1 MFKINERNLIGIVF
15 TGFIVIF
22 VIGLVLS
29 NCYSVNTGEVA
40 VISTF
45 GKITRVDTEGLNF
58 KIPFVQSKDYMETR
72 EKTYIFGKT
81 DEQDTTLVVSTKG
94 CNSAVF
100 KRSGGALS
108 TGLVVCAGRHGGAVL
123 HRLPALPWYSELPEY
138 QQRGRP

>member
-81 DEQDTTLVVSTKG
+81 DEQDTTLVVSTKDMQSILIDLTVQAKM
-94 CNSAVF
+94 CIRDRLFS
-100 KRSGGALS
+100 L
-108 TGLVVCAGRHGGAVL
+108 L
-123 HRLPALPWYSELPEY
+123 HQKP
-138 QQRGRP
+138 

>member
-45 GKITRVDTEGLNF
+45 GKITRIDTEGLNF
-58 KIPFVQSKDYMETR
+58 KIHFVKWWKSNSILSLQKTIWKQ
-72 EKTYIFGKT
+72 EKKHISL
-81 DEQDTTLVVSTKG
+81 E
-94 CNSAVF
+94 
-100 KRSGGALS
+100 KRMNKIQ
-108 TGLVVCAGRHGGAVL
+108 
-123 HRLPALPWYSELPEY
+123 P
-138 QQRGRP
+138 